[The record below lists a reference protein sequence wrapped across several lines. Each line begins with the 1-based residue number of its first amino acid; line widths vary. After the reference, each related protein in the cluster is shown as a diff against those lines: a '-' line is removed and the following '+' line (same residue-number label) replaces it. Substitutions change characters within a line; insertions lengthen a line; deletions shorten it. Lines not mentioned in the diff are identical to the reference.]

1 MFSGGAIG
9 ENNTIGAEKLQLFT
23 CYTFSHMYKKL
34 REIFGCGLLI
44 FLGMIMFFISP
55 VLADDEND
63 YETTLEK
70 ATVMEVI
77 EEEKFSVEGLD
88 QEQVYQELKVKM
100 DSGKQDG
107 KEITVEVGGENQ
119 SNTISYD
126 TGDKVVVSVSRGPDG
141 DFYYYIT
148 NYQRTDN
155 LLILFIV
162 FVVVVLLVG
171 GVKGFMSM
179 IGLLVSLVAVFTFII
194 PSILNGSNPIFI
206 SVIASIFLV
215 PVTFYLSHGLKKDTT
230 IAVAGTMISVL
241 MTSLMASFFIGSTH
255 ITGTGLEDAFFLQ
268 TTSDVPI
275 NLPNLLIAG
284 IIISSL
290 GVLDDVTISQVSLV
304 DKIYEKDKKLSL
316 SNLYKESMS
325 MGKNHISSMV
335 NTLVLT
341 YTGSSISLL
350 LLFSVTGM
358 QMHQLM
364 NLETVALEIV
374 RTLVSSIILVLSI
387 PLTTFLASWSK
398 LRDV

>member
-1 MFSGGAIG
+1 
-9 ENNTIGAEKLQLFT
+9 
-23 CYTFSHMYKKL
+23 
-34 REIFGCGLLI
+34 
-44 FLGMIMFFISP
+44 
-55 VLADDEND
+55 
-63 YETTLEK
+63 
-70 ATVMEVI
+70 
-77 EEEKFSVEGLD
+77 
-88 QEQVYQELKVKM
+88 M